1 MYIAPMDYVA
11 RLHSSLGGQV
21 WMFVFEYEGTKSFG
35 PIQMN
40 AAQVSRM
47 SYGVTHMDDVFYI
60 MPNEYI
66 PDTSSVGNPP
76 ERQVANTYSTLMT
89 ELIRQNKIPNYNSY
103 GWQQYT
109 AQTPNYLIW
118 VRNAIQPVGHPVQR
132 PSDGYHTISSDF
144 FNGFIF
150 ELQERTRRYPT
161 PFPYREY
168 KSYQAA
174 TWSLVGFIIL
184 LVIILIAIIAV
195 LFVKRQKKN
204 ELKLLRKND
213 KELEERFTST

>member
-1 MYIAPMDYVA
+1 MSDFMYIAPMDYVA

-21 WMFVFEYEGTKSFG
+21 WMFAFEYEGTKSFG
-35 PIQMN
+35 PIQKN

-47 SYGVTHMDDVFYI
+47 SYGVTHMDDVFYV

-66 PDTSSVGNPP
+66 HDKASPP

-118 VRNAIQPVGHPVQR
+118 TRNAIQPVGHPVQY
-132 PSDGYHTISSDF
+132 PADGYHTVTSDF
-144 FNGFIF
+144 FNGLIS
-150 ELQERTRRYPT
+150 ELLERTCRCLKP
-161 PFPYREY
+161 
-168 KSYQAA
+168 
-174 TWSLVGFIIL
+174 IIG
-184 LVIILIAIIAV
+184 
-195 LFVKRQKKN
+195 
-204 ELKLLRKND
+204 
-213 KELEERFTST
+213 